1 MENER
6 ASLYGLINRICDTI
20 RGYNKIMKDKI
31 MKENRHYELT
41 DETIEFDGHTLHRIR
56 YEKDFRNITK
66 GTRGGFVECYEN
78 LCGEAWV
85 GDDAKV
91 YAGAVVKDHA
101 FVGGDACVS
110 GCAVIAERASV
121 EDSASVCGVVWIGG
135 NAAIHDLA
143 VIRQESYLPLEISG
157 YTKIGGNAVI
167 KSAYDYIVFKNWW
180 SSGRYFTWTRSND
193 MWCVGC
199 FYGTGKE
206 LIAKAYKDSK
216 VSGRE
221 YERVVK
227 YVEQIKKDH
236 KPSLWQRVKKM
247 LTGK

>member
-1 MENER
+1 MENEIT
-6 ASLYGLINRICDTI
+6 SLFGIARIPNTI
-20 RGYNKIMKDKI
+20 RAYNKNK

-56 YEKDFRNITK
+56 CTEDFLNITK
-66 GTRGGFVECYEN
+66 GTLGGFVEGYEN
-78 LCGEAWV
+78 LCDEALV
-85 GDDAKV
+85 GNEAKV
-91 YAGAVVKDHA
+91 YAGAVVKDRA
-101 FVGGDACVS
+101 SVQGGACVS
-110 GCAVIAERASV
+110 NCVVIAERALV
-121 EDSASVCGVVWIGG
+121 EDSASVYGAVWIGG
-135 NAAIHDLA
+135 NAAIYDSA
-143 VIRQESYLPLEISG
+143 VIIQGSPWPLIISG
-157 YTKIGGNAVI
+157 YAKIGGNAVI

-193 MWCVGC
+193 MWRVGC

-206 LIAKAYKDSK
+206 LVAKAYKDSK

-221 YERVVK
+221 YKKVVK
-227 YVEQIKKDH
+227 YVEQIKRNS

>member
-1 MENER
+1 
-6 ASLYGLINRICDTI
+6 
-20 RGYNKIMKDKI
+20 

-56 YEKDFRNITK
+56 CTKDFRNITK
-66 GTRGGFVECYEN
+66 GTLGGFVEGYEN
-78 LCGEAWV
+78 LCDEAWV
-85 GDDAKV
+85 DGDAKV
-91 YAGAVVKDHA
+91 YAGAVVKDRA
-101 FVGGDACVS
+101 FVVGDACVS
-110 GCAVIAERASV
+110 SCAIIAERASV

-135 NAAIHDLA
+135 NAEIHDLA
-143 VIRQESYLPLEISG
+143 VIRQGCYLPLEISG

-167 KSAYDYIVFKNWW
+167 KSDYDYIVFKNWW

-193 MWCVGC
+193 MWRVGC

-206 LIAKAYKDSK
+206 LIDRAYKDSK

-227 YVEQIKKDH
+227 YVKQIKRDS
-236 KPSLWQRVKKM
+236 KPSLW
-247 LTGK
+247 

>member
-6 ASLYGLINRICDTI
+6 EQARMGLINRISDTI
-20 RGYNKIMKDKI
+20 RGYNKIMKED
-31 MKENRHYELT
+31 RYYELT
-41 DETIEFDGHTLHRIR
+41 DEAIEFDGHTLHRIR
-56 YEKDFRNITK
+56 CIKDFLNITK
-66 GTRGGFVECYEN
+66 GTLGGFVEGYEN

-85 GDDAKV
+85 DGEAKV
-91 YAGAVVKDHA
+91 YAGAVVKDRA
-101 FVGGDACVS
+101 SVQRSACVS
-110 GCAVIAERASV
+110 NGAVIAERAYV
-121 EDSASVCGVVWIGG
+121 DDSASVYGAVWIGS
-135 NAAIHDLA
+135 NAAIYDSA
-143 VIRQESYLPLEISG
+143 VIRQGSPWPLIIGG

-167 KSAYDYIVFKNWW
+167 KSDYDYIVFKNWW

-193 MWCVGC
+193 IWCVGC

-227 YVEQIKKDH
+227 YVEQIKRDS

>member
-1 MENER
+1 MENEIT
-6 ASLYGLINRICDTI
+6 SLFGIARIPNTI
-20 RGYNKIMKDKI
+20 RAYNKNK

-56 YEKDFRNITK
+56 CTEDFLNITK
-66 GTRGGFVECYEN
+66 GTLGGFVEGYEN
-78 LCGEAWV
+78 LCDEAWV
-85 GDDAKV
+85 GNEAKV
-91 YAGAVVKDHA
+91 YAGAVVKDRA
-101 FVGGDACVS
+101 SVQGDACVS
-110 GCAVIAERASV
+110 NCVVITDAAHITNSAIVRGKVCVGGSAKILDSAVIKHKGLR
-121 EDSASVCGVVWIGG
+121 
-135 NAAIHDLA
+135 
-143 VIRQESYLPLEISG
+143 PLFISG
-157 YTKIGGNAVI
+157 SCIICGNAVVE
-167 KSAYDYIVFKNWW
+167 SNYDYIVFKNWW

-193 MWCVGC
+193 MWRVGC

-206 LIAKAYKDSK
+206 LIARAYKDSK

-227 YVEQIKKDH
+227 YVEQIKRDS

>member
-20 RGYNKIMKDKI
+20 RGYNKIMK
-31 MKENRHYELT
+31 ENRHYELT
-41 DETIEFDGHTLHRIR
+41 DETIEFDGRTLHRIR
-56 YEKDFRNITK
+56 CTEDFRNITK
-66 GTRGGFVECYEN
+66 GTLGGFVESYEN
-78 LCGEAWV
+78 LCDEAWV
-85 GDDAKV
+85 DDDAKV
-91 YAGAVVKDHA
+91 YGGAVVKDRA
-101 FVGGDACVS
+101 SVQCSACVS
-110 GCAVIAERASV
+110 NCAVIAERAYV
-121 EDSASVCGVVWIGG
+121 EDSASVYGAVWIGG
-135 NAAIHDLA
+135 NAAIYDSA
-143 VIRQESYLPLEISG
+143 VIIQGSHRPLIISG
-157 YTKIGGNAVI
+157 YTQIGGYAVI
-167 KSAYDYIVFKNWW
+167 KSNYDYIVFKNWW

-193 MWCVGC
+193 MWRVGC

>member
-6 ASLYGLINRICDTI
+6 ASLYGLINRISDTI
-20 RGYNKIMKDKI
+20 HGYNKIMEKD
-31 MKENRHYELT
+31 RYYELT

-56 YEKDFRNITK
+56 CTKDFRHITK
-66 GTRGGFVECYEN
+66 GTLGGFVECYGN

-91 YAGAVVKDHA
+91 YAVAVVKDRA
-101 FVGGDACVS
+101 FVVGDACVS
-110 GCAVIAERASV
+110 SCAVIAERASV

-135 NAAIHDLA
+135 NAEIHDLA
-143 VIRQESYLPLEISG
+143 VIRQGRYLPLEING

-167 KSAYDYIVFKNWW
+167 KSAYDYIVFKDWW

-193 MWCVGC
+193 MWRVGC

-206 LIAKAYKDSK
+206 LIARAYKDSK

-227 YVEQIKKDH
+227 YVKQIKRDS

>member
-1 MENER
+1 
-6 ASLYGLINRICDTI
+6 
-20 RGYNKIMKDKI
+20 

-56 YEKDFRNITK
+56 CTEDLLGIRKGDF
-66 GTRGGFVECYEN
+66 GGFVEGYEN
-78 LCGEAWV
+78 LCNEAWV
-85 GDDAKV
+85 GGDAKV
-91 YAGAVVKDHA
+91 YGGAVVDSTA
-101 FVGGDACVS
+101 SVYDDACVS
-110 GCAVIAERASV
+110 DFAIITDAAYITNSAIVRGKVCVGGSAKIL
-121 EDSASVCGVVWIGG
+121 DS
-135 NAAIHDLA
+135 
-143 VIRQESYLPLEISG
+143 
-157 YTKIGGNAVI
+157 AVI
-167 KSAYDYIVFKNWW
+167 KHKGLYPLFISGRSIISGDAVVESNYDYIVFKNWW

-193 MWCVGC
+193 MWRVGC

-206 LIAKAYKDSK
+206 LIAKAYKDSN

>member
-1 MENER
+1 
-6 ASLYGLINRICDTI
+6 
-20 RGYNKIMKDKI
+20 

-56 YEKDFRNITK
+56 CTEDFLNITK
-66 GTRGGFVECYEN
+66 DTLGGFVEGYEN
-78 LCGEAWV
+78 LCDEAWV
-85 GDDAKV
+85 DGDAKV
-91 YAGAVVKDHA
+91 YAGAVVKDRA
-101 FVGGDACVS
+101 SVQRSACVS
-110 GCAVIAERASV
+110 NCAVIAERAFV
-121 EDSASVCGVVWIGG
+121 KDSASVYGAVWIGG
-135 NAAIHDLA
+135 NAAIYDSA
-143 VIRQESYLPLEISG
+143 VIGQGIICHLIISG
-157 YTKIGGNAVI
+157 YAEIGGNAVI
-167 KSAYDYIVFKNWW
+167 KSDYDYIVFKNWW

-193 MWCVGC
+193 MWRVGC

-227 YVEQIKKDH
+227 YVEQIKRDS

>member
-1 MENER
+1 MVKQNRDMEEER
-6 ASLYGLINRICDTI
+6 Y
-20 RGYNKIMKDKI
+20 
-31 MKENRHYELT
+31 YELT

-56 YEKDFRNITK
+56 CTEDFLNITK
-66 GTRGGFVECYEN
+66 GTLGGFVEGYEN
-78 LCGEAWV
+78 LCDEAWV
-85 GDDAKV
+85 GNEAKV
-91 YAGAVVKDHA
+91 YAGAVVKDRA
-101 FVGGDACVS
+101 DVQCSACVS
-110 GCAVIAERASV
+110 NCAVIAERAFV
-121 EDSASVCGVVWIGG
+121 EDSASVYGAVRIGG
-135 NAAIHDLA
+135 NAAIYDSA
-143 VIRQESYLPLEISG
+143 VIRQESPWPLIISG

-167 KSAYDYIVFKNWW
+167 KSDYDYIVFKNWW

-216 VSGRE
+216 MSGIE

-227 YVEQIKKDH
+227 YVEQIKRGS

-247 LTGK
+247 LKGK

>member
-1 MENER
+1 MENES
-6 ASLYGLINRICDTI
+6 ASLYGLINRISDTI
-20 RGYNKIMKDKI
+20 RGYNKIMKKD
-31 MKENRHYELT
+31 RYYELT

-56 YEKDFRNITK
+56 CTKDFLNITK
-66 GTRGGFVECYEN
+66 GTLGGFVEGYGN
-78 LCGEAWV
+78 LRDEAWV

-91 YAGAVVKDHA
+91 YAGAVVKNRASVHRS
-101 FVGGDACVS
+101 ACVS
-110 GCAVIAERASV
+110 NGAVIAERAYV
-121 EDSASVCGVVWIGG
+121 DDSASVYGAVWIGSD
-135 NAAIHDLA
+135 AVIYDSA
-143 VIRQESYLPLEISG
+143 VIRQGSPWPLVISG
-157 YTKIGGNAVI
+157 YTQIGGNAVI
-167 KSAYDYIVFKNWW
+167 KSDYDYIVFKNWW

-193 MWCVGC
+193 MWRVGC

-227 YVEQIKKDH
+227 YVEQIKRDS

>member
-20 RGYNKIMKDKI
+20 QGYNKIMK
-31 MKENRHYELT
+31 ENRRYELT

-56 YEKDFRNITK
+56 CTKDFLHITK
-66 GTRGGFVECYEN
+66 GTLGGFVECYGN

-91 YAGAVVKDHA
+91 YAGAVVKDRA
-101 FVGGDACVS
+101 FVVGDACVS
-110 GCAVIAERASV
+110 SCAVIAERASV
-121 EDSASVCGVVWIGG
+121 EDSASVCGVVW
-135 NAAIHDLA
+135 
-143 VIRQESYLPLEISG
+143 
-157 YTKIGGNAVI
+157 IGGNAVI

-193 MWCVGC
+193 MWRVGC

-206 LIAKAYKDSK
+206 LIARAYKDSK

-227 YVEQIKKDH
+227 YVEQIKRDS
-236 KPSLWQRVKKM
+236 KPSLRQRVKKM

>member
-1 MENER
+1 MENEIT
-6 ASLYGLINRICDTI
+6 SLFGIARIPNTI
-20 RGYNKIMKDKI
+20 RAYNKNK

-56 YEKDFRNITK
+56 CTEDFLNITK
-66 GTRGGFVECYEN
+66 GTLGGFVEGYEN
-78 LCGEAWV
+78 LCDEAWV
-85 GDDAKV
+85 GNEAKV
-91 YAGAVVKDHA
+91 YAGAVVKDRA
-101 FVGGDACVS
+101 SVQCGACVS
-110 GCAVIAERASV
+110 NCVVIAERALV
-121 EDSASVCGVVWIGG
+121 EDSASVYGAVWIGG
-135 NAAIHDLA
+135 NAAIYDSA
-143 VIRQESYLPLEISG
+143 VIIQESPWPLIISG
-157 YTKIGGNAVI
+157 YAKIGGNAVI
-167 KSAYDYIVFKNWW
+167 KSDYDYIVFKNWW

-193 MWCVGC
+193 MWRVGC
-199 FYGTGKE
+199 FSGTGKE

-227 YVEQIKKDH
+227 YVEQIKRDS

>member
-1 MENER
+1 
-6 ASLYGLINRICDTI
+6 
-20 RGYNKIMKDKI
+20 
-31 MKENRHYELT
+31 MKEDRHYELT

-56 YEKDFRNITK
+56 CTEDFLNITK
-66 GTRGGFVECYEN
+66 GTLGGFVEGYEN
-78 LCGEAWV
+78 LCDEAWV
-85 GDDAKV
+85 DGDAKV
-91 YAGAVVKDHA
+91 YGA
-101 FVGGDACVS
+101 
-110 GCAVIAERASV
+110 
-121 EDSASVCGVVWIGG
+121 VWIGG
-135 NAAIHDLA
+135 NAAIYDSA
-143 VIRQESYLPLEISG
+143 VIRQGSPWPLIISG

-167 KSAYDYIVFKNWW
+167 KSDYDYIVFKNWW

-193 MWCVGC
+193 MWRVGC

-227 YVEQIKKDH
+227 YVEQIKRDS

-247 LTGK
+247 LKCNDNKTELQGPKH

>member
-1 MENER
+1 
-6 ASLYGLINRICDTI
+6 
-20 RGYNKIMKDKI
+20 

-56 YEKDFRNITK
+56 CTEDFLNITK
-66 GTRGGFVECYEN
+66 GTLGGFVENYNN
-78 LCGEAWV
+78 LFDEAWV
-85 GDDAKV
+85 DDDAKV
-91 YAGAVVKDHA
+91 YAGAVV
-101 FVGGDACVS
+101 GGIASVRGNACVS
-110 GCAVIAERASV
+110 HCAVIADRARICGSAIISGSV
-121 EDSASVCGVVWIGG
+121 RIDGCAEISESS
-135 NAAIHDLA
+135 
-143 VIRQESYLPLEISG
+143 VIRQRYSWPLALSSYCV
-157 YTKIGGNAVI
+157 IGGDAVI
-167 KSAYDYIVFKNWW
+167 ESDYDYIVFKNWW

-193 MWCVGC
+193 MWRVGC
-199 FYGTGKE
+199 FYGTGKK

-227 YVEQIKKDH
+227 YVEQIKRDS